1 MLYYLAI
8 ITLVFLLLNLYLH
21 DMDYMFPSCIFSAFF
36 LLSEIVCILCI
47 DTYEIVFHI
56 ETALIVVAGLVVFTV
71 VGMIPRKTAPVCSGQ
86 SNFKVKRIDIN
97 NIWVILLIILYII
110 TLFSFYQYLSRIAEL
125 YNLNYHYN
133 GYVYSLGDKIE
144 LYDTL
149 TKFWKE
155 TFSLLSVPIPMVYRI
170 GNPICYACS
179 FVMLYI
185 LVNNYVS
192 DNEINPL
199 HVIVI
204 LLLFAHILINGSRS
218 PIFRVITMAVILYYI
233 LSSANKKNDANY
245 IRDKRSKNVFFKLMM
260 LLGVL
265 IVICFVG
272 LLVVMGRFDAE
283 SFNLGEYLFIYMGAP
298 LVNLDNYIASHIIV
312 PHMELFGAQTF
323 SNFYNYIAKITG
335 ISSLQVGSVVGFAFS
350 NNGIEI
356 GNVYTTFFQMIYDF
370 GYLGVIP
377 LTSIIALYYCRTYQD
392 LTQNTNKGRVINLKL
407 LFYGYLFN
415 DLIMLIF
422 SNRFFGTIGEGVFIK
437 LVIVI
442 VFVVSILLENDISFG
457 RIKVSKISLNDLFRL
472 SGDGHV
478 IIKTTKFG
486 G

>member
-1 MLYYLAI
+1 
-8 ITLVFLLLNLYLH
+8 
-21 DMDYMFPSCIFSAFF
+21 
-36 LLSEIVCILCI
+36 
-47 DTYEIVFHI
+47 
-56 ETALIVVAGLVVFTV
+56 
-71 VGMIPRKTAPVCSGQ
+71 
-86 SNFKVKRIDIN
+86 
-97 NIWVILLIILYII
+97 
-110 TLFSFYQYLSRIAEL
+110 LSRIAEL

-133 GYVYSLGDKIE
+133 GYVYSFGDKIE

-155 TFSLLSVPIPMVYRI
+155 TFSLLAVPIPMIYRI

-185 LVNNYVS
+185 IVNNYVS
-192 DNEINPL
+192 DKEINPL

-204 LLLFAHILINGSRS
+204 LLLFVHIMINGSRS

-233 LSSANKKNDANY
+233 LSSANKKSDENY
-245 IRDKRSKNVFFKLMM
+245 IREKRSKNAFFKLIL

-265 IVICFVG
+265 IVICFIG
-272 LLVVMGRFDAE
+272 LLVVMGRIDAE

-323 SNFYNYIAKITG
+323 SNFYNYMAKITG
-335 ISSLQVGSVVGFAFS
+335 ISTLQVDSVVGFAFS

-392 LTQNTNKGRVINLKL
+392 LTQNTNKGKVVNLKL

-442 VFVVSILLENDISFG
+442 VFVVSILLENDVSFG
-457 RIKVSKISLNDLFRL
+457 NVKLSKISLNDLFRL
-472 SGDGHV
+472 SDDGHV